1 MPANDKN
8 KVTIL
13 KLRRQKRE
21 GTKTVLTTAYD
32 YPQANI
38 ADGAGV
44 DAILV
49 GDSLGMTTMGY
60 KSTIPVT
67 MDDMIRSAESV
78 ARGAKNAFLIGDMPY
93 MSYQV
98 SNEDAVLNAG
108 KFVKAGMD
116 CVKVEGAMVER
127 IKAICDAG
135 IMVMSHLGLTP
146 HTRAK
151 LGGYRVQGKTAAQA
165 EIILEQALAL
175 EEAGCSFL
183 LLEGMP
189 RESASMIAKKL
200 TIPVYGIGAGDKV
213 DGQLVIFHD
222 LMGLFWEFK
231 SKFVKRYCEAGQI
244 MQNALKQY
252 ASEVRNGVFPAEE
265 NFYAIKE
272 EELEK
277 LLSGGNWKVERVIY
291 ETDQGFPTNHSATPN
306 TTTKNKDEKDFNKS

>member
-1 MPANDKN
+1 MAADDKN

-13 KLRRQKRE
+13 RLRRHKRE
-21 GTKTVLTTAYD
+21 QTKTVLTTAYD
-32 YPQANI
+32 YPQARI

-44 DAILV
+44 DCILV
-49 GDSLGMTTMGY
+49 GDSLGMTTLGH
-60 KSTIPVT
+60 KTTIPVT
-67 MDDMIRSAESV
+67 MDQMISASEAV
-78 ARGAKNAFLIGDMPY
+78 AKGAKNAFLIGDMPY

-98 SNEDAVLNAG
+98 SNEEAVHNAG
-108 KFVKAGMD
+108 RFVRAGMD
-116 CVKVEGAMVER
+116 CVKVEGAMTER
-127 IKAICDAG
+127 IKAITDSG

-151 LGGYRVQGKTAAQA
+151 LGGYRVQGKTAKQA
-165 EIILEQALAL
+165 EIILEQALEL
-175 EEAGCSFL
+175 QKAGCTFL

-189 RESASMIAKKL
+189 RESSDMIAKEL
-200 TIPVYGIGAGDKV
+200 SIPVYGIGAGDKV

-244 MQNALKQY
+244 MQSALRQY
-252 ASEVRNGVFPAEE
+252 AHEVRTGEFPSEE

-277 LLSGGNWKVERVIY
+277 LLGGGNWKHDEVVY
-291 ETDQGFPTNHSATPN
+291 ETDQGFPTNHSATPE
-306 TTTKNKDEKDFNKS
+306 TVTIKSRDSKKK